1 VQGPALRV
9 GFAEAHAGAPA
20 KVAVLTQAQER
31 VLAIVTEQP
40 GCSIQHVAL
49 QLRASHAT
57 AGYHL
62 YALSRLGLL
71 VQVRD
76 GREVRHFPGAAAPGS
91 CEYLQAL
98 ARDPRKASLL
108 AVLAGEPPE
117 ALTIHQMAQRA
128 KVTFSVAKRTLQQL
142 EWAGVVTLERR
153 RYRYIVRVEP
163 SMRARLQETLDGA
176 AAEQDPIGTPLPPG
190 RHA

>member
-1 VQGPALRV
+1 MQGRVLRV
-9 GFAEAHAGAPA
+9 GFAESRADAPER
-20 KVAVLTQAQER
+20 VPILTQAQER
-31 VLAIVTEQP
+31 VLAIVAEQP

-91 CEYLQAL
+91 REYLQAL
-98 ARDPRKASLL
+98 VRDPRKASLL
-108 AVLAGEPPE
+108 MVLAGEPAE
-117 ALTIHQMAQRA
+117 GLTIHQMAQRA

-142 EWAGVVTLERR
+142 EWAGVVALERR
-153 RYRYIVRVEP
+153 RYRYVVRIEAQ
-163 SMRARLQETLDGA
+163 MRARLQETLDA
-176 AAEQDPIGTPLPPG
+176 AAELDGSRTMAGTD
-190 RHA
+190 